1 MISGIS
7 GGTAVG
13 DFSRSLEAL
22 SALLKSSNQQSIAL
36 AEKLLRVDVQQTI
49 QDSAVGT
56 RVDTSA

>member
-1 MISGIS
+1 MIPGIP
-7 GGTAVG
+7 GGTAAA

-22 SALLKSSNQQSIAL
+22 SALLESSHQQSTAL

-56 RVDTSA
+56 LIDTGA